1 MQDGFK
7 LNVWDIGGQKSIRP
21 YWRNYFDQTDALV
34 YVDEAKLSEIPVLCF
49 ANKCDLMNA
58 MEEEEI
64 EENVNPVLKGRNF
77 KIQKC
82 SAKTGVGLQDGMEWL
97 VDQLNNGAD

>member
-1 MQDGFK
+1 MPTQGFNIKSLMQDGFK
-7 LNVWDIGGQKSIRP
+7 LKR
-21 YWRNYFDQTDALV
+21 
-34 YVDEAKLSEIPVLCF
+34 VDEAKLSEIPVLCF

>member
-1 MQDGFK
+1 
-7 LNVWDIGGQKSIRP
+7 
-21 YWRNYFDQTDALV
+21 
-34 YVDEAKLSEIPVLCF
+34 
-49 ANKCDLMNA
+49 MNA

-97 VDQLNNGAD
+97 VDQINKGE

>member
-1 MQDGFK
+1 M
-7 LNVWDIGGQKSIRP
+7 
-21 YWRNYFDQTDALV
+21 
-34 YVDEAKLSEIPVLCF
+34 LCF